1 MGELI
6 FRVKD
11 RYRPSWRQLVPL
23 YLMCVLPGVF
33 FFRDTDVATASWVSG
48 ALLVLWGVR
57 FFLVRRS
64 GTTVGAEGITISWGM
79 GRGRTHPWDQIRW
92 IDVRETR
99 TNSGTVRTAR
109 ITLAGGRRR
118 SLPALSHSSLYPLP
132 EFDTDVRR
140 VINWWELSTDPAMRI
155 QPPRRTRDRL
165 TPHALGVILGLV
177 ITAVIVIVVLAQN

>member
-1 MGELI
+1 MDELI

-11 RYRPSWRQLVPL
+11 RHRPPWRQLVPL
-23 YLMCVLPGVF
+23 YLMCVLPWVF
-33 FFRDTDVATASWVSG
+33 FFRVVDTVTASCVCG
-48 ALLVLWGVR
+48 AFLVLWGVS

-64 GTTVGAEGITISWGM
+64 RTTVGAEGITISWGM

-92 IDVRETR
+92 VDVRETR

-118 SLPALSHSSLYPLP
+118 SLPALSHGNLYPLP
-132 EFDTDVRR
+132 DFDTDVRR